1 MSVETGTNLPQLP
14 IREDFF
20 LGADVGGTKIHLAN
34 TLSTSVSRY
43 DTPGFESMDAVLDHY
58 FQTMGAR
65 PVKVAVGMAG
75 PRDDETGEI
84 KLTNTNWPAFN
95 PKEATSKY
103 GIEFTTSNDMVATTA
118 GVLSETD
125 EDLLP
130 LKSGTPTRTG
140 TKMVVAL
147 STGVGAAAAVW
158 DSHSKRYVILA
169 GEGGH
174 IGFQPKTDEEQQY
187 LSYLHKKYPH
197 ASAELALSGKH
208 GVNNL
213 VDHSLETQEAPNLAG
228 AVERARTEDRPVGAV
243 LIEIATQG
251 EGADQ
256 KTAQA
261 ILRKM
266 GAMIGSVIRDLT
278 VAYKATGG
286 VFLTGS
292 VALALGE
299 YFAENTELKDRFVR
313 SGAVH
318 DTWLENVPISLVTDP
333 NVAVVGALALAKSL
347 QI

>member
-1 MSVETGTNLPQLP
+1 MSVETVTELPQLP
-14 IREDFF
+14 IRED
-20 LGADVGGTKIHLAN
+20 LITGVDVGGTKVHIADTVSTTVRRYN
-34 TLSTSVSRY
+34 TPDY
-43 DTPGFESMDAVLDHY
+43 ESMDAVLDDY

-65 PVKVAVGMAG
+65 PAKVAVGMAG

-84 KLTNTNWPAFN
+84 KLTNNHWPAFN
-95 PKEATSKY
+95 PLEATDKY
-103 GIEFTTSNDMVATTA
+103 GIEFTTANDMVATTA
-118 GVLSETD
+118 GVLAETGV
-125 EDLLP
+125 DLLP

-174 IGFQPKTDEEQQY
+174 IGFQPKTEEEQEY
-187 LSYLHKKYPH
+187 LNYLHKKYPH

-208 GVNNL
+208 GIDNL
-213 VDHSLETQEAPNLAG
+213 VDHSLETLEAPRLAG
-228 AVERARTEDRPVGAV
+228 AVERAREDNRPVGSV

-256 KTAQA
+256 EAAQA

-266 GAMIGSVIRDLT
+266 GAMVGSVLRDLT

-286 VFLTGS
+286 VYLTGS
-292 VALALGE
+292 VALALSE

-313 SGAVH
+313 KGAVH
-318 DTWLENVPISLVTDP
+318 DSWLENVPISLVTDP

-347 QI
+347 